1 MAVKPVD
8 EDALKAYSY
17 KIWSFKQGEMVSM
30 MIHLGDRLGL
40 YQSMAGA
47 GTVSATDLS
56 EQTGY
61 QSRWL
66 LEWLKNQAAAGIL
79 EYHDG
84 DLFEL
89 TEIGSRVLAEE
100 DSLQFATGAFGKPT
114 DPAIIDKLADAF
126 KTGLG
131 LSYQD
136 LGPSGAH
143 GTERM
148 LGPWTKYA
156 LPKIVPALEGLEAKL
171 NSGAVIADVGC
182 GAGLAIA
189 SLAELY
195 PNSQCH
201 GYDPSSHAIEI
212 ANRKIIDRELSNLE
226 FHLAAG
232 EELPATPTY
241 DFIITFDCMHDMTRP
256 DKVIEAIRRAIKTDG
271 IWLIKDIKSYGDF
284 RTDMKNPFLA
294 MMYGFSVT
302 ACMSSALST
311 PDGLGLGTLGFHPD
325 VVAQMTREG
334 GFSQC
339 IRHDFDD
346 PSNFYYEVRI

>member
-1 MAVKPVD
+1 MAGKFVD
-8 EDALKAYSY
+8 EDALKDYTR

-30 MIHLGDRLGL
+30 MIHLGDRLGI
-40 YQSMAGA
+40 YQALDGAGA
-47 GTVSATDLS
+47 VSAADLA
-56 EQTGY
+56 EKTGY
-61 QSRWL
+61 HSRWL
-66 LEWLKNQAAAGIL
+66 LEWLKNQAAAEIL

-84 DLFEL
+84 ERFEL
-89 TEIGSRVLAEE
+89 TEVGSRVMAED
-100 DSLQFATGAFGKPT
+100 DSLQFAAGAFGGPT
-114 DPAIIDKLADAF
+114 DPSVIDKLADAF
-126 KTGLG
+126 NTGLG
-131 LSYQD
+131 LSYED
-136 LGPSGAH
+136 LGPSSAH

-148 LGPWTKYA
+148 LGPWTKYG
-156 LPKIVPALEGLEAKL
+156 LPKIVPALPGLEDRL
-171 NSGAVIADVGC
+171 SGHAAIADVGC

-189 SLAELY
+189 TLAELY

-212 ANRKIIDRELSNLE
+212 ANRKITDRGLSNLE
-226 FHLAAG
+226 FHVAGG
-232 EELPATPTY
+232 EELPTEPAY

-256 DKVIEAIRRAIKTDG
+256 DTVIAAIRKAIKPDG

-284 RTDMKNPFLA
+284 QIDRKNPFLA

-311 PDGLGLGTLGFHPD
+311 ADGLGLGTLGFHPE
-325 VVAQMTREG
+325 VVAEMTREG

-339 IRHDFDD
+339 IKHDFDD

>member
-40 YQSMAGA
+40 YQFLAGA
-47 GTVSATDLS
+47 GAVSATDLAQ
-56 EQTGY
+56 QTGY
-61 QSRWL
+61 HSRWL

-89 TEIGSRVLAEE
+89 TDIGSRVLAED
-100 DSLQFATGAFGKPT
+100 DSLQFATGAFGEPT
-114 DPAIIDKLADAF
+114 DPAIIGKLADAF

-156 LPKIVPALEGLEAKL
+156 LPKIVPALQGLEAKL
-171 NSGAVIADVGC
+171 KSDAVIADVGC

-189 SLAELY
+189 TLAELY
-195 PNSQCH
+195 PNAQCH

-212 ANRKIIDRELSNLE
+212 ANRKIADRGLSNLE
-226 FHLAAG
+226 FHLAGG
-232 EELPATPTY
+232 EELPATATY

-256 DKVIEAIRRAIKTDG
+256 DKVIAAIRRAIKSDG

-302 ACMSSALST
+302 SCMSSALST
-311 PDGLGLGTLGFHPD
+311 ADGLGLGTLGFHPD
-325 VVAQMTREG
+325 VVAEMTHEG

-346 PSNFYYEVRI
+346 PTNFYYEVRI